1 MAEEVGKE
9 IPKFI
14 YISLGIYAI
23 IILAIATFIQLYF
36 IRKGSS
42 LIINIFCIF
51 LWFTMLLII
60 LVFPLDL
67 FSNFIFENT
76 EENSTKMQILSAFL
90 YWNFYICGFMIVDQI
105 KTFMVN
111 GNFTIREKI
120 ISILKFL
127 AIFMSFFIGIGLVLD
142 WIFQLCQWAFGEN
155 NFLTISIN
163 IIKTVIGMP
172 MFIAYL
178 MFLGCALGDMPRDL
192 YRKFNYKERIKKLCW
207 EITHAMR
214 KYKNETEFIVLS
226 INKIK
231 LAQEKINSLNI
242 DDLEKEIKEAK
253 ENMNQE
259 KDKDG
264 KKEKKDK
271 YESLSGLKELSK
283 CHNEMNEVLG
293 KLENTAKIFNLNIP
307 IESIDKEDEKRA
319 LKNKSELVDIYGT
332 YKIYCTQI
340 YRINYQKYSIYKEWA
355 EIKSFLQQG
364 LITESTTDSNK
375 PNDISGDIEEINTIE
390 VKKQTSEFTK
400 VKLTNN
406 QMMYYKYM
414 PIISIFL
421 IILCILYGILMIIGQ
436 LEYTF
441 KWNFFAGKF
450 FRWLFTNIYITTP
463 IRLFP
468 IYFSLFAICYSFT
481 SIRSDINSCVFGNR
495 QTEPCHAVFF
505 VGMMAKLICPLCYQ
519 FIEIMY
525 NGVDLRGNGTKMTV
539 YFEEQFGFLN
549 SDNIIILISKLVLF
563 LLFLKAII
571 LNLTGCYGNTAYKKN
586 QYLSY
591 NATYVEKELEIMEGE
606 EILND
611 MNKKYGNDFDQLKA
625 DNIFE

>member
-1 MAEEVGKE
+1 
-9 IPKFI
+9 
-14 YISLGIYAI
+14 
-23 IILAIATFIQLYF
+23 
-36 IRKGSS
+36 
-42 LIINIFCIF
+42 
-51 LWFTMLLII
+51 
-60 LVFPLDL
+60 
-67 FSNFIFENT
+67 
-76 EENSTKMQILSAFL
+76 
-90 YWNFYICGFMIVDQI
+90 
-105 KTFMVN
+105 
-111 GNFTIREKI
+111 
-120 ISILKFL
+120 
-127 AIFMSFFIGIGLVLD
+127 
-142 WIFQLCQWAFGEN
+142 
-155 NFLTISIN
+155 
-163 IIKTVIGMP
+163 
-172 MFIAYL
+172 
-178 MFLGCALGDMPRDL
+178 
-192 YRKFNYKERIKKLCW
+192 
-207 EITHAMR
+207 
-214 KYKNETEFIVLS
+214 
-226 INKIK
+226 
-231 LAQEKINSLNI
+231 
-242 DDLEKEIKEAK
+242 
-253 ENMNQE
+253 
-259 KDKDG
+259 
-264 KKEKKDK
+264 
-271 YESLSGLKELSK
+271 LSGLKELSK

-307 IESIDKEDEKRA
+307 LESIDKEDEKRA

-364 LITESTTDSNK
+364 LITESTKDSNK
-375 PNDISGDIEEINTIE
+375 PNDISGDIEELNTIE

-450 FRWLFTNIYITTP
+450 FRWLFTNIYILTP

-525 NGVDLRGNGTKMTV
+525 NGVDLRANGTKMTV

-606 EILND
+606 GILND
-611 MNKKYGNDFDQLKA
+611 LNKKYGNDFDQLKA

>member
-1 MAEEVGKE
+1 MEEVGKE
-9 IPKFI
+9 IPKVI
-14 YISLGIYAI
+14 YIFIGIYAI
-23 IILAIATFIQLYF
+23 ILLVIATYIQLYF
-36 IRKGSS
+36 VRKGTS
-42 LIINIFCIF
+42 LILNIFCIF
-51 LWFTMLLII
+51 LWFTMLFII
-60 LVFPLDL
+60 LIFPLDL
-67 FSNFIFENT
+67 FSNFIFENN
-76 EENSTKMQILSAFL
+76 EENSFKMQVLSAFM
-90 YWNFYICGFMIVDQI
+90 YWNFYICGFMVVDQI
-105 KTFMVN
+105 KMYMTN
-111 GNFTIREKI
+111 GNFTVKEKI
-120 ISILKFL
+120 LSCLKFL
-127 AIFMSFFIGIGLVLD
+127 GIFMTFFIGIGLVLD
-142 WIFQLCQWAFGEN
+142 WIFQFCLWAFGES

-192 YRKFNYKERIKKLCW
+192 YRKFNYKERIKRLCW

-214 KYKNETEFIVLS
+214 KYKNETEFIILS

-231 LAQEKINSLNI
+231 LAQEKINILNI
-242 DDLEKEIKEAK
+242 DDLKKEINEAK
-253 ENMNQE
+253 EKMGLE
-259 KDKDG
+259 KDKDR

-283 CHNEMNEVLG
+283 YQNEMNEVLE
-293 KLENTAKIFNLNIP
+293 KLEKTVKIFNLNIP
-307 IESIDKEDEKRA
+307 LETIDKEDEKRV

-364 LITESTTDSNK
+364 LNTEYTKDSNK
-375 PNDISGDIEEINTIE
+375 SKDIKGDIEEINTIE
-390 VKKQTSEFTK
+390 LKNQSSEFRK
-400 VKLTNN
+400 VELTNK
-406 QMMYYKYM
+406 QIIYYKYM
-414 PIISIFL
+414 PIASIFL
-421 IILCILYGILMIIGQ
+421 IILCIIYGILMIIGQ

-441 KWNFFAGKF
+441 KYDFIAGKF
-450 FRWLFTNIYITTP
+450 FRYLFTNIYIITP

-481 SIRSDINSCVFGNR
+481 SIRSDINSYVFGNR

-505 VGMMAKLICPLCYQ
+505 VGMIAKLICPLCYQ
-519 FIEIMY
+519 FIEIMF
-525 NGVDLRGNGTKMTV
+525 NGVDLKGNGTKMTL

-549 SDNIIILISKLVLF
+549 SDNIIIFLSKLVLF

-606 EILND
+606 GILND

>member
-9 IPKFI
+9 IPKDI

-23 IILAIATFIQLYF
+23 IILAVATFIQLYF

-42 LIINIFCIF
+42 LILNFFCIF
-51 LWFTMLLII
+51 LWSTMLLII
-60 LVFPLDL
+60 LIFPLDL

-76 EENSTKMQILSAFL
+76 EENSFKMQVLSAFL

-105 KTFMVN
+105 KMFMVN
-111 GNFTIREKI
+111 GNFTFREKLV
-120 ISILKFL
+120 SCLKFL

-142 WIFQLCQWAFGEN
+142 WIFQFCQWALGES

-231 LAQEKINSLNI
+231 LAQEKINSLNM
-242 DDLEKEIKEAK
+242 DDLKKEINEAK

-364 LITESTTDSNK
+364 L
-375 PNDISGDIEEINTIE
+375 DISGDIEELNTIE
-390 VKKQTSEFTK
+390 VKSQASEFTK

-406 QMMYYKYM
+406 QMMYYKFM

-421 IILCILYGILMIIGQ
+421 IILCIIYGILMIIGQ

-441 KWNFFAGKF
+441 KWNFIAGRF
-450 FRWLFTNIYITTP
+450 FRWLFTNIYIITP

-468 IYFSLFAICYSFT
+468 IYFSLFAICYSYT
-481 SIRSDINSCVFGNR
+481 SIRSDINSCVFGNK

-549 SDNIIILISKLVLF
+549 SDNIIIFLSKLVLL

-571 LNLTGCYGNTAYKKN
+571 LNLIGCYGNTAYKKH

-606 EILND
+606 GILND
-611 MNKKYGNDFDQLKA
+611 MNKKYGNDFDQLKD

>member
-1 MAEEVGKE
+1 MAEVVGKE
-9 IPKFI
+9 IPKVI

-51 LWFTMLLII
+51 LWFTMLFII

-67 FSNFIFENT
+67 FSNFIFENN

-105 KTFMVN
+105 KMFMVN

-242 DDLEKEIKEAK
+242 DDLKKEIKEAK

-259 KDKDG
+259 NDKDG

-307 IESIDKEDEKRA
+307 LESIDKEDEKRA

-364 LITESTTDSNK
+364 LITESTKDSNK
-375 PNDISGDIEEINTIE
+375 PNDISGDIEELNTIE

-450 FRWLFTNIYITTP
+450 FRWLFTNIYILTP

-525 NGVDLRGNGTKMTV
+525 NGVDLRANGTKMTV

-606 EILND
+606 GILND
-611 MNKKYGNDFDQLKA
+611 LNKKYGNDFDQLKA

>member
-1 MAEEVGKE
+1 MAEVVGKE
-9 IPKFI
+9 IPKVI

-51 LWFTMLLII
+51 LWFTMLFII

-105 KTFMVN
+105 KMFMVN

-242 DDLEKEIKEAK
+242 DDLKKEIKEAK

-259 KDKDG
+259 NDKDG

-307 IESIDKEDEKRA
+307 LESIDKEDEKRA

-364 LITESTTDSNK
+364 LITESTKDSNK
-375 PNDISGDIEEINTIE
+375 PNDISGDIEELNTIE

-400 VKLTNN
+400 VKLTDN

-421 IILCILYGILMIIGQ
+421 IIICILYGILMIIGQ

-450 FRWLFTNIYITTP
+450 FRWLFTNIYILTP

-525 NGVDLRGNGTKMTV
+525 NGVDLRANGTKMTV

-606 EILND
+606 GILND
-611 MNKKYGNDFDQLKA
+611 LNKKYGNDFDQLKA

>member
-1 MAEEVGKE
+1 MAEVVGKE
-9 IPKFI
+9 IPKVI

-51 LWFTMLLII
+51 LWFTMLFII

-105 KTFMVN
+105 KMFMVN

-242 DDLEKEIKEAK
+242 DDLKKEIKEAK

-259 KDKDG
+259 NDKDG

-307 IESIDKEDEKRA
+307 LESIDKEDEKRA

-364 LITESTTDSNK
+364 LITESTKDSNK
-375 PNDISGDIEEINTIE
+375 PNDISGDIEELNTIE

-450 FRWLFTNIYITTP
+450 FRWLFTNIYILTP

-525 NGVDLRGNGTKMTV
+525 NGVDLRANGTKMTV

-606 EILND
+606 GILND
-611 MNKKYGNDFDQLKA
+611 LNKKYGNDFDQLKA